1 VFEQSNRGYVISD
14 GAGGRWPVNLED
26 RGNSGIFLWA
36 DYRLDVTQ
44 RNYNPE
50 SGSNSKFQRA
60 MNNFLI
66 DLFN

>member
-1 VFEQSNRGYVISD
+1 
-14 GAGGRWPVNLED
+14 VNLED
-26 RGNSGIFLWA
+26 RGNSGIFRWA

-50 SGSNSKFQRA
+50 SGNNGKFQRA

>member
-1 VFEQSNRGYVISD
+1 
-14 GAGGRWPVNLED
+14 VNFED
-26 RGNSGIFLWA
+26 RGNSGIFRWA
-36 DYRLDVTQ
+36 DYHLDVTQ
-44 RNYNPE
+44 RNYKPE